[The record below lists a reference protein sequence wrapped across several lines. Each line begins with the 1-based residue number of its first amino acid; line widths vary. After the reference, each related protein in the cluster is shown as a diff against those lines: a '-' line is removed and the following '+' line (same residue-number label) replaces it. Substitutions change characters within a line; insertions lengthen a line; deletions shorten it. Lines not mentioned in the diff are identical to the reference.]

1 MTHFLGVLPLHVIK
15 WMFFSA
21 TPLSAEEVYMH
32 ICFMHILI
40 YKSLY
45 KPLYDTRIE

>member
-21 TPLSAEEVYMH
+21 TPLSAEEVY
-32 ICFMHILI
+32 II
-40 YKSLY
+40 
-45 KPLYDTRIE
+45 YDTYIDASTASH

>member
-21 TPLSAEEVYMH
+21 TPLSAEEVYIRH
-32 ICFMHILI
+32 IYIYRCFYCVALI
-40 YKSLY
+40 
-45 KPLYDTRIE
+45 